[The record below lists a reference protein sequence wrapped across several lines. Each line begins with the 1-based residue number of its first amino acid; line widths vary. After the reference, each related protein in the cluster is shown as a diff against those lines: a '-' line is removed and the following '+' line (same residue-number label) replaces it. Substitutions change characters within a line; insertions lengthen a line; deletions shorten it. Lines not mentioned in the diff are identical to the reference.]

1 MQNNEER
8 GKGRMNTNEKERNK
22 RHNGGF
28 TLVELICV
36 IAIMGILVA
45 IAVPSYRNIQMKSAR
60 QVAIS
65 NARSNYTLGKA
76 QQDMLDAGV
85 MQPSETEEYYYDKES
100 DTATWEGKINGTLY
114 KAEFPGKSGNGNIV
128 TGE

>member
-1 MQNNEER
+1 MSIHMKK
-8 GKGRMNTNEKERNK
+8 GKK
-22 RHNGGF
+22 RTEGF

-36 IAIMGILVA
+36 IAILGILVA
-45 IAVPSYRNIQMKSAR
+45 IAVPSYRGIQDKSAE

-85 MQPSETEEYYYDKES
+85 IKESEKEEYHFEKPFM
-100 DTATWEGKINGTLY
+100 TAIPGRARLSLEIKSYMWYNEPLSEAYGGKHKI
-114 KAEFPGKSGNGNIV
+114 
-128 TGE
+128 

>member
-1 MQNNEER
+1 MSIHMKK
-8 GKGRMNTNEKERNK
+8 GKK
-22 RHNGGF
+22 RTEGF

-36 IAIMGILVA
+36 IAILGILVA
-45 IAVPSYRNIQMKSAR
+45 IAVPSYRGIQDKSAE

-85 MQPSETEEYYYDKES
+85 IKES
-100 DTATWEGKINGTLY
+100 EKEELRRKEKKKKIMRFLFFLIKQNPIR
-114 KAEFPGKSGNGNIV
+114 F
-128 TGE
+128 